1 MAPRGK
7 RKFYPEFYTEDELVQ
22 MENATDI
29 NVDEAEISE
38 EMGNGIGDVQGG
50 EIVKT
55 IIEEETEKTKE
66 TAVKAEKIEP
76 ESEAPPIQPAKK
88 PTVKSNGGN
97 TSTAKR
103 KPAAK
108 KVELK
113 DIDKAVPDDIKEKL
127 YGRSGD
133 RADAVRKRLDAL
145 DSMEKDYGTQK
156 IAIAT
161 AEAPGQSNQSS
172 QPNQYEEPA
181 ESEAAEMTADE
192 YKDYPFDDEPYKM
205 MDLAAMVMSG
215 NNIPYNDAPYEN
227 DEAEYL
233 NQNCGVDEMPEE
245 DVVEVVEQV
254 YEEQAKESEQAEQYV
269 EEHRESESAKSKHG
283 SYHDIIPFDIEN
295 AIKYAHRWALD
306 RNPEYLDFDELGG
319 DCTNYVSQIL
329 SAGGCPMDKTPI
341 FGWYYIEDSDKSPS
355 WTGVEQLYKYLVK
368 EKEYGIVAR
377 EIDLN
382 EVEAG
387 DIVQLSFN
395 GKTFQ
400 HTPFIVSVTRNTDQ
414 SVSYDRIKICA
425 HSFDSENRPLDTYKW
440 RNIRFIRI
448 VGYTL

>member
-22 MENATDI
+22 MENTSNA
-29 NVDEAEISE
+29 NADEAAAT
-38 EMGNGIGDVQGG
+38 GDVQ
-50 EIVKT
+50 EERTVKT
-55 IIEEETEKTKE
+55 ATEEIE
-66 TAVKAEKIEP
+66 VKAEVIEKTEKHELNEVNEKIET
-76 ESEAPPIQPAKK
+76 ESEAISQTPSDAPLQP
-88 PTVKSNGGN
+88 VRKSNGGN

-113 DIDKAVPDDIKEKL
+113 EIDKPVPDDIKEKL
-127 YGRSGD
+127 YGRAGD
-133 RADAVRKRLDAL
+133 KTDAVRKRLDAL
-145 DSMEKDYGTQK
+145 EKDYGTQK
-156 IAIAT
+156 IAIAS
-161 AEAPGQSNQSS
+161 AEAPVQPNQADQS
-172 QPNQYEEPA
+172 NQYEEPE
-181 ESEAAEMTADE
+181 ESETPEMMADE

-215 NNIPYNDAPYEN
+215 SNMPYNDAPYEN
-227 DEAEYL
+227 DEAEYP
-233 NQNCGVDEMPEE
+233 NYSVEDIPEE
-245 DVVEVVEQV
+245 EAVEVVEQAQQELAV
-254 YEEQAKESEQAEQYV
+254 QSDQYA
-269 EEHRESESAKSKHG
+269 EEHPKSESAKSKG
-283 SYHDIIPFDIEN
+283 SSHDITSFDVEN
-295 AIKYAHRWALD
+295 AIKYARRWALD

-341 FGWYYIEDSDKSPS
+341 FGWYYIDGSDKSPS
-355 WTGVEQLYKYLVK
+355 WTGVEQLYKYLLK

-377 EIDLN
+377 EIGLN

-400 HTPFIVSVTRNTDQ
+400 HTPFIVSVTRNTDH

-448 VGYTL
+448 LGYTL